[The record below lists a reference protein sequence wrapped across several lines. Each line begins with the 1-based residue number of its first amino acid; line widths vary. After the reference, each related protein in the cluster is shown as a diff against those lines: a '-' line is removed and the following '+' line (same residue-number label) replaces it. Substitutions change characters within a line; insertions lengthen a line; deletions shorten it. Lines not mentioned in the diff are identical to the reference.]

1 VNLTFPTILGDSW
14 LHYPHFQ
21 SPQNGDIYLSTESLF
36 LHIIIA
42 IHIPYSIC
50 QNWFRGTFAGHL
62 SIALQQKLGLDFQH
76 RDILGYLSSR
86 GNLGLVTG

>member
-1 VNLTFPTILGDSW
+1 MVAL
-14 LHYPHFQ
+14 
-21 SPQNGDIYLSTESLF
+21 SPFSKSSKWGHLF
-36 LHIIIA
+36 INRKFIFAYH
-42 IHIPYSIC
+42 HCNSYSYSIY

>member
-1 VNLTFPTILGDSW
+1 MNLTFPTIFGYAW
-14 LHYPHFQ
+14 LHDPHFQ
-21 SPQNGDIYLSTESLF
+21 SPQNGDIYLSTESSF

-42 IHIPYSIC
+42 IHIPYSIY
-50 QNWFRGTFAGHL
+50 QNWLRGTFAGHL

-76 RDILGYLSSR
+76 RDILGYRSSM